1 MGIQVSENTL
11 RIRDI
16 AGKGESVSF
25 VKFHA
30 ELPEAKANISRV
42 LSVRGRPKVTGSRVE
57 AGKVM
62 FEGRLSFDVLYVPQ
76 NTGELAYDLV
86 EKAEFKDAA
95 EFEYFVDVEEAGP
108 GDEPVVKTF
117 LQSVDFDV
125 DGRFVYVDASLRH
138 EVLVFRSKTI
148 KFLGDIATTPP
159 EKVKMD
165 KREILLEEYAGSTQ
179 KTTSIGGTVSLPLGV
194 LRLVDVTVKPVIK
207 REIADPEGITLIGSL
222 DLTLLAVREL
232 GDTAA
237 VQTITLP
244 AALAFEERIEIM
256 LQDNILSRSQIGV
269 DYVSYARVDNE
280 LKLDV
285 GLSIK
290 TELTSPRRVSLVIDA
305 ESVAGR
311 RIVTRTGTVGIKRKV
326 VSAPSKTTAE
336 SLLRLP
342 EGLVEPAEV
351 LMVQITPNVEKAE
364 WAGNA
369 LQVEGTCS
377 MEFVYTGVDAE
388 LHSVFWEDI
397 LDFSTPVDF
406 SGLEEEAEVVGIEV
420 TTEFF
425 RHQILDGS
433 MEVTTGL
440 TILAEVAAPENVTC
454 ILEAMAND
462 DIVEKPAYLTFVTV
476 EEDDSL
482 WKLAQKYRTSS
493 DVIMEDNGL
502 VSEDLTPGQKLIIR
516 RAKSVK

>member
-1 MGIQVSENTL
+1 M
-11 RIRDI
+11 
-16 AGKGESVSF
+16 
-25 VKFHA
+25 
-30 ELPEAKANISRV
+30 
-42 LSVRGRPKVTGSRVE
+42 
-57 AGKVM
+57 
-62 FEGRLSFDVLYVPQ
+62 
-76 NTGELAYDLV
+76 
-86 EKAEFKDAA
+86 
-95 EFEYFVDVEEAGP
+95 
-108 GDEPVVKTF
+108 
-117 LQSVDFDV
+117 
-125 DGRFVYVDASLRH
+125 
-138 EVLVFRSKTI
+138 
-148 KFLGDIATTPP
+148 
-159 EKVKMD
+159 
-165 KREILLEEYAGSTQ
+165 
-179 KTTSIGGTVSLPLGV
+179 
-194 LRLVDVTVKPVIK
+194 DVTVKPVIK

-237 VQTITLP
+237 VQTNSLP

-397 LDFSTPVDF
+397 LD
-406 SGLEEEAEVVGIEV
+406 
-420 TTEFF
+420 
-425 RHQILDGS
+425 
-433 MEVTTGL
+433 
-440 TILAEVAAPENVTC
+440 
-454 ILEAMAND
+454 
-462 DIVEKPAYLTFVTV
+462 
-476 EEDDSL
+476 SL
-482 WKLAQKYRTSS
+482 HRWISADWKKRLR
-493 DVIMEDNGL
+493 
-502 VSEDLTPGQKLIIR
+502 
-516 RAKSVK
+516 